1 MKTILVLTDF
11 SKNATHA
18 AAEALTLSGK
28 LHADLLLFNT
38 FITYPTAAS
47 YAGAD
52 WVAEEFAE
60 RQTHSKLA
68 LEMLT
73 EGLEAMTD
81 DLDEGDRMPSIY
93 WQSED
98 CDLAYNV
105 NEICRHKNIELIVM
119 GTRADNQ
126 GEFLYGEDTD
136 AVIEHAKRPVLVLPA
151 KTNLKQIRKIVFATD
166 FNNADIQAIHDLIKL
181 GNALHLEIDV
191 VHIVEPERKDGTT
204 DDRKRIFTEGFAKLK
219 YQGLAYHEL
228 SGTSVIAKLKHI
240 CNENGTGFLA
250 MLHHQ
255 HSFFARLFKHS
266 QTKELLI
273 NQKLPLLVF
282 PSSAGENDC

>member
-38 FITYPTAAS
+38 YITYPTAAS

-60 RQTHSKLA
+60 RQTQSKLA

-73 EGLEAMTD
+73 EGLESLSNE
-81 DLDEGDRMPSIY
+81 LDEGDRIPSIY

-98 CDLAYNV
+98 CDLAYKV

-119 GTRADNQ
+119 GTRADNP
-126 GEFLYGEDTD
+126 GDFLYGEDTD
-136 AVIEHAKRPVLVLPA
+136 AVIQHAKRPVLILPA
-151 KTNLKQIRKIVFATD
+151 KTNIKHIRKIVFATD
-166 FNNADIQAIHDLIKL
+166 FDDADIYALHQLIKL
-181 GNALHLEIDV
+181 GSALHWQIDV
-191 VHIVEPERKDGTT
+191 VHVVRPGNE
-204 DDRKRIFTEGFAKLK
+204 DDTEHGPKHTFFEAFAKLN
-219 YQGLAYHEL
+219 YQGQAYHEL
-228 SGTSVIAKLKHI
+228 SGTSVIAKLQHI
-240 CNENGTGFLA
+240 CNENRTGLLA

-255 HSFFARLFKHS
+255 HSLFARLFKHS
-266 QTKELLI
+266 KTKEILI

-282 PSSAGENDC
+282 PSSAREKDC